1 MATTTPTTSLAEPA
15 EAGVD
20 LDRRRV
26 HAALL
31 SPVRARE
38 LLESIPAE
46 LDDRR
51 VVDRDHVHWGLVA
64 VLELPARAALG
75 RAVDCTRMVSGLFS
89 SHEHASMCEDERD
102 VPAPGICP

>member
-26 HAALL
+26 HTSPLSTLL
-31 SPVRARE
+31 ARE
-38 LLESIPAE
+38 LVERGLAE

-64 VLELPARAALG
+64 VLQLPARAALG
-75 RAVDCTRMVSGLFS
+75 RAVDCMAGEVSQL
-89 SHEHASMCEDERD
+89 CTD
-102 VPAPGICP
+102 

>member
-1 MATTTPTTSLAEPA
+1 MPATTSLAEAA

-26 HAALL
+26 HTSTLNTLL
-31 SPVRARE
+31 ACE
-38 LLESIPAE
+38 LVERGLAE

-51 VVDRDHVHWGLVA
+51 VVDRDHVHRRLVA

-75 RAVDCTRMVSGLFS
+75 RAVDCMVG
-89 SHEHASMCEDERD
+89 EAN
-102 VPAPGICP
+102 